1 MFIRLIDDS
10 NREVFVNAA
19 SIKFMRSHM
28 SDITEHTTLY
38 FDRDYS
44 LVVKES
50 MKKLISQ
57 IENPELKL

>member
-1 MFIRLIDDS
+1 MYIRLIDDS
-10 NREVFVNAA
+10 NREVYVNST

-38 FDRDYS
+38 FDRDHS

-50 MKKLISQ
+50 MKKLIGQ
-57 IENPELKL
+57 IEKA